1 MLGPSYK
8 ESVARKYEAPGHQH
22 RRIRK
27 SPQVPRGAL
36 SWEPWSQQVRAQ
48 LCGSREGH
56 TVGLGQGRLISG
68 PVNWSWAGR
77 RGLNSGNKAEPRYLK
92 GMGDG

>member
-8 ESVARKYEAPGHQH
+8 ESVARKYEAPGHRH

-36 SWEPWSQQVRAQ
+36 SWEPWSQQVRVQ
-48 LCGSREGH
+48 LCGSWEGH

-92 GMGDG
+92 GMGDR